1 MLIAVD
7 IGNSS
12 INIGYFADK
21 GLVVQ
26 NIATH
31 PLRNAD
37 EYALILNDFF
47 EKNSMEKHCLNVI
60 ISSVVPGH
68 TVVFNEVFNKLTE
81 KEAEIL
87 MVSHTINTGLAFK
100 VNAPEE
106 LGTDRIANAA
116 GAYRL
121 YKSPVAVLDFGTA
134 TTVTA
139 VDRHANYIG
148 GAIMPGLGLMND
160 ILDKGTSGL
169 KKIAMEPPSSALGK
183 DTAGC
188 IKSGLFYGTAGA
200 VERVLEEMEKEA
212 ECKFNIIITGGYG
225 RIMDKFLQRP
235 HNINTNLIFEGLRI
249 LYEINRSA

>member
-81 KEAEIL
+81 KRR
-87 MVSHTINTGLAFK
+87 K
-100 VNAPEE
+100 
-106 LGTDRIANAA
+106 
-116 GAYRL
+116 Y
-121 YKSPVAVLDFGTA
+121 
-134 TTVTA
+134 
-139 VDRHANYIG
+139 
-148 GAIMPGLGLMND
+148 
-160 ILDKGTSGL
+160 
-169 KKIAMEPPSSALGK
+169 
-183 DTAGC
+183 
-188 IKSGLFYGTAGA
+188 
-200 VERVLEEMEKEA
+200 
-212 ECKFNIIITGGYG
+212 
-225 RIMDKFLQRP
+225 
-235 HNINTNLIFEGLRI
+235 
-249 LYEINRSA
+249 